1 MADEQ
6 MRRMEIKVGALI
18 LFAALLLVFAIL
30 LLGDYSCS
38 ESSYISVDFQ
48 TSSDLKVGAP
58 VKISGVTVGKVN
70 KVELWAGR
78 RDAANGNKVVQVR
91 VILKLKSES
100 LPLIHEDAIFRIS
113 TLGILGEKYVEISPG
128 TYEKPSAT
136 DGQVFDGAAAMNID
150 EVGQSAGVI
159 IEQVS
164 TLLAKNEQT
173 IQDTIKGLGQ
183 LVDRADR
190 VIEDNQE
197 DVRELVANL
206 KQLSASMNVAI
217 GDGKQI
223 SETITSLKS
232 LSGSIDRGLQPLVS
246 RLPEIANNLDET
258 LTEGK
263 SFVGEAR
270 DALKKSEVPK
280 LFEDIRGLTASLAD
294 GKGTLGALLK
304 DREIYDDLIALMK
317 DLKRHP
323 WKLLLKD

>member
-1 MADEQ
+1 
-6 MRRMEIKVGALI
+6 
-18 LFAALLLVFAIL
+18 
-30 LLGDYSCS
+30 
-38 ESSYISVDFQ
+38 
-48 TSSDLKVGAP
+48 
-58 VKISGVTVGKVN
+58 
-70 KVELWAGR
+70 
-78 RDAANGNKVVQVR
+78 
-91 VILKLKSES
+91 
-100 LPLIHEDAIFRIS
+100 
-113 TLGILGEKYVEISPG
+113 
-128 TYEKPSAT
+128 
-136 DGQVFDGAAAMNID
+136 MNID

-223 SETITSLKS
+223 NETITSLKS

-258 LTEGK
+258 LTEGN
-263 SFVGEAR
+263 R
-270 DALKKSEVPK
+270 L
-280 LFEDIRGLTASLAD
+280 
-294 GKGTLGALLK
+294 
-304 DREIYDDLIALMK
+304 
-317 DLKRHP
+317 
-323 WKLLLKD
+323 